1 MDIILSKSTWPI
13 IGWVCEILGW
23 LINGIYIVLE
33 AIGIPNIGVAII
45 LFTVIIYLLLTPIQ
59 IKQQKW
65 SKMMTVIQP
74 ELQQIQKK
82 YANKKDQASQMKMS
96 EETMALYQKY
106 GVSPTGSCLPLLL
119 QMPILMSLYQVIYH
133 IPGYVGSVRTI
144 FSSLTEQIMSVSGYS
159 ELMTEFVSENAVR
172 VYSASS
178 FGETL
183 TENNIYDIL
192 YVLKPSQ
199 WDKLADISQFSG
211 FADLISRTADDST
224 NVNMFLAY
232 NITESPMD
240 LLQRGI
246 QAGSVVLII
255 LAVLVPVLAWLTQWL
270 NYKLMPQAAMA
281 DESKNKKQSGS
292 MESSLRMMNTFMP
305 IFSAFMCLSFSIGIG
320 IYWVAGAVVRSIQ
333 QIVVNRHMKSLN
345 IDELIAKNQE
355 KANKKREKEGL
366 PPQRITQQA
375 RQNVRNIEFDETAG
389 KETQSKKTD
398 VHETTAYYKENT
410 EYAPGSLAAK
420 ANMVRQFDEKN
431 SKRKK

>member
-23 LINGIYIVLE
+23 LINGIYVLLE
-33 AIGIPNIGVAII
+33 AIGIPNIGIAII
-45 LFTVIIYLLLTPIQ
+45 LFTIVIYALLTPTQ

-82 YANKKDQASQMKMS
+82 YANKKDQASQMKMN

-119 QMPILMSLYQVIYH
+119 QMPILMSLYQVIYY
-133 IPGYVGSVRTI
+133 IPGYVGSVRNI
-144 FSSLTEQIMSVSGYS
+144 FSSLADQIMNVSNYSDILKTFVENNNIRVFASV
-159 ELMTEFVSENAVR
+159 
-172 VYSASS
+172 
-178 FGETL
+178 GETL

-211 FADLISRTADDST
+211 LSDLIARTAEDSAS
-224 NVNMFLAY
+224 VNMFLSY

-240 LLQRGI
+240 LLQRGL
-246 QAGSVVLII
+246 QAGSVVMII
-255 LAVLVPVLAWLTQWL
+255 LAVLVPVLAWFTQWL
-270 NYKLMPQAAMA
+270 NYKLMPQSAMA
-281 DESKNKKQSGS
+281 DDKKKKGG
-292 MESSLRMMNTFMP
+292 MEASLRMMNTYMP
-305 IFSAFMCLSFSIGIG
+305 IVSAFMCLSFSIGIG
-320 IYWVAGAVVRSIQ
+320 IYWITGALLRSIQ
-333 QIVVNRHMKSLN
+333 QIVINRHMKA
-345 IDELIAKNQE
+345 IDMDELIAKNQE
-355 KANKKREKEGL
+355 KANKKREKAGL
-366 PPQRITQQA
+366 PPQKITQQA
-375 RQNVRNIEFDETAG
+375 RQNVRNIEFEERAE
-389 KETQSKKTD
+389 KETQKNQPNVS
-398 VHETTAYYKENT
+398 ETTAYYKENT

-431 SKRKK
+431 KRKK

>member
-23 LINGIYIVLE
+23 LINGIYVLLE
-33 AIGIPNIGVAII
+33 AIGIPNIGIAII
-45 LFTVIIYLLLTPIQ
+45 LFTIVIYALLTPTQ

-82 YANKKDQASQMKMS
+82 YANKKDQASQMKMN

-119 QMPILMSLYQVIYH
+119 QMPILMSLYQVIYY
-133 IPGYVGSVRTI
+133 IPGYVGSVRNI
-144 FSSLTEQIMSVSGYS
+144 FSSLADQIMNVSNYSDILKTFVENNNIRVFASV
-159 ELMTEFVSENAVR
+159 
-172 VYSASS
+172 
-178 FGETL
+178 GETL

-211 FADLISRTADDST
+211 LSDLIARTAEDSAS
-224 NVNMFLAY
+224 VNMFLSY

-240 LLQRGI
+240 LLQRGL
-246 QAGSVVLII
+246 QAGSVVMII
-255 LAVLVPVLAWLTQWL
+255 LAVLVPVLAWFTQWL
-270 NYKLMPQAAMA
+270 NFKLMPQSAMA
-281 DESKNKKQSGS
+281 DDKKKKGG
-292 MESSLRMMNTFMP
+292 MEASLRMMNTYMP
-305 IFSAFMCLSFSIGIG
+305 IVSAFMCLSFSIGIG
-320 IYWVAGAVVRSIQ
+320 IYWITGALLRSIQ
-333 QIVVNRHMKSLN
+333 QIVINRHMKAID

-355 KANKKREKEGL
+355 KANKKREKAGL
-366 PPQRITQQA
+366 PPQKITQQA
-375 RQNVRNIEFDETAG
+375 RQNVRNIEFEERAE
-389 KETQSKKTD
+389 KETQKNQPNVS
-398 VHETTAYYKENT
+398 ETTAYYKENT

-431 SKRKK
+431 KRKK

>member
-23 LINGIYIVLE
+23 LINGIYVLLE
-33 AIGIPNIGVAII
+33 AIGIPNIGIAII
-45 LFTVIIYLLLTPIQ
+45 LFTIVIYALLTPTQ

-82 YANKKDQASQMKMS
+82 YANKKDQASQMKMN

-119 QMPILMSLYQVIYH
+119 QMPILMSLYQVIYY
-133 IPGYVGSVRTI
+133 IPGYVGSVRNI
-144 FSSLTEQIMSVSGYS
+144 FSSLADQIMNVSNYSDILKTFVENNNIRVFASV
-159 ELMTEFVSENAVR
+159 
-172 VYSASS
+172 
-178 FGETL
+178 GETL

-211 FADLISRTADDST
+211 LSDLIARTAEDSAS
-224 NVNMFLAY
+224 VNMFLSY

-240 LLQRGI
+240 LLQRGL
-246 QAGSVVLII
+246 QSGSVVMII
-255 LAVLVPVLAWLTQWL
+255 LAVLVPVLAWFTQWL
-270 NYKLMPQAAMA
+270 NYKLMPQSAMA
-281 DESKNKKQSGS
+281 DDKKKKGG
-292 MESSLRMMNTFMP
+292 MEASLRMMNTYMP
-305 IFSAFMCLSFSIGIG
+305 IVSAFMCLSFSIGIG
-320 IYWVAGAVVRSIQ
+320 IYWITGALLRSIQ
-333 QIVVNRHMKSLN
+333 QIVINRHMKAID

-355 KANKKREKEGL
+355 KANKKREKAGL
-366 PPQRITQQA
+366 PPQKITQQA
-375 RQNVRNIEFDETAG
+375 RQNVRNIEFEERAE
-389 KETQSKKTD
+389 KETQKNQPNVS
-398 VHETTAYYKENT
+398 ETTAYYKENT

-431 SKRKK
+431 KRKK

>member
-23 LINGIYIVLE
+23 LINGIYVLLE
-33 AIGIPNIGVAII
+33 AIGIPNIGIAII
-45 LFTVIIYLLLTPIQ
+45 LFTIVIYALLTPTQ

-133 IPGYVGSVRTI
+133 IPGYVGSVRNI
-144 FSSLTEQIMSVSGYS
+144 FSSLVDQIMNVSNYS
-159 ELMTEFVSENAVR
+159 DIMTTFVSENQIR
-172 VYSASS
+172 VYSALS
-178 FGETL
+178 ETL
-183 TENNIYDIL
+183 TENNLYDIL

-211 FADLISRTADDST
+211 FSDLISRTAGGST

-240 LLQRGI
+240 LLQRGM
-246 QAGSVVLII
+246 QAGSVVMII
-255 LAVLVPVLAWLTQWL
+255 LAVLVPVLAWFTQWL
-270 NYKLMPQAAMA
+270 NYKLMPQSAMA
-281 DESKNKKQSGS
+281 DDKKKKGS
-292 MESSLRMMNTFMP
+292 MESSMRMMNTMMP
-305 IFSAFMCLSFSIGIG
+305 IFSAVMCMTFSIGIG
-320 IYWVAGAVVRSIQ
+320 IYWIAGAMVRSIQ
-333 QIVVNRHMKSLN
+333 QIVINRHMKAIN

-355 KANKKREKEGL
+355 KANKKREKAGL
-366 PPQRITQQA
+366 PPQKITQQA
-375 RQNVRNIEFDETAG
+375 RQNVRNIDFEERAE
-389 KETQSKKTD
+389 KETQKNKPNVS
-398 VHETTAYYKENT
+398 ETTAYYKENT

-431 SKRKK
+431 KRKK

>member
-23 LINGIYIVLE
+23 LINGIYVLLE
-33 AIGIPNIGVAII
+33 AIGIPNIGIAII
-45 LFTVIIYLLLTPIQ
+45 LFTIVIYALLTPTQ

-82 YANKKDQASQMKMS
+82 YANKKDQASQMKMN

-119 QMPILMSLYQVIYH
+119 QMPILMSLYQVIYY
-133 IPGYVGSVRTI
+133 IPGYVGSVRNI
-144 FSSLTEQIMSVSGYS
+144 FSSLADQIMNVSNYSDILKTFVENNNIRVFASV
-159 ELMTEFVSENAVR
+159 
-172 VYSASS
+172 
-178 FGETL
+178 GETL

-211 FADLISRTADDST
+211 LSDLIASTAEDSAS
-224 NVNMFLAY
+224 VNMFLSY

-240 LLQRGI
+240 LLQRGL
-246 QAGSVVLII
+246 QAGSVVMII
-255 LAVLVPVLAWLTQWL
+255 LAVLVPVLAWFTQWL
-270 NYKLMPQAAMA
+270 NYKLMPQSAMA
-281 DESKNKKQSGS
+281 DDKKKKGG
-292 MESSLRMMNTFMP
+292 MEASLRMMNTYMP
-305 IFSAFMCLSFSIGIG
+305 IVSAFMCLSFSIGIG
-320 IYWVAGAVVRSIQ
+320 IYWITGALLRSIQ
-333 QIVVNRHMKSLN
+333 QIVINRHMKAID

-355 KANKKREKEGL
+355 KANKKREKAGL
-366 PPQRITQQA
+366 PPQKITQQA
-375 RQNVRNIEFDETAG
+375 RQNVRNIEFEERAE
-389 KETQSKKTD
+389 KETQKNQPNVS
-398 VHETTAYYKENT
+398 ETTAYYKENT

-431 SKRKK
+431 KRKK

>member
-23 LINGIYIVLE
+23 LINGIYVLLE
-33 AIGIPNIGVAII
+33 AIGIPNIGIAII
-45 LFTVIIYLLLTPIQ
+45 LFTIVIYALLTPTQ

-82 YANKKDQASQMKMS
+82 YANKKDQASQMKMN

-119 QMPILMSLYQVIYH
+119 QMPILMSLYQVIYY
-133 IPGYVGSVRTI
+133 IPGYVGSVRNI
-144 FSSLTEQIMSVSGYS
+144 FSSLADQIMNVSNYSDILKTFVENNNIRVFASV
-159 ELMTEFVSENAVR
+159 
-172 VYSASS
+172 
-178 FGETL
+178 GETL

-211 FADLISRTADDST
+211 LSDLIARTAEDSAS
-224 NVNMFLAY
+224 VNMFLSY

-240 LLQRGI
+240 LLQRGL
-246 QAGSVVLII
+246 QAGSVVMII
-255 LAVLVPVLAWLTQWL
+255 LAVLVPVLAWFTQWL
-270 NYKLMPQAAMA
+270 NYKLMPQSAMA
-281 DESKNKKQSGS
+281 DDKKKKGG
-292 MESSLRMMNTFMP
+292 MEASLRMMNTYMP
-305 IFSAFMCLSFSIGIG
+305 IVSAFMCLSFSIGIG
-320 IYWVAGAVVRSIQ
+320 IYWITGALLRSIQ
-333 QIVVNRHMKSLN
+333 QIVINRHMKAID

-355 KANKKREKEGL
+355 KANKKREKAGL
-366 PPQRITQQA
+366 PPQKITQQA
-375 RQNVRNIEFDETAG
+375 RQNVRNIEFEERAE
-389 KETQSKKTD
+389 KETQKNQPNVS
-398 VHETTAYYKENT
+398 ETTAYYRENT

-431 SKRKK
+431 KRKK

>member
-23 LINGIYIVLE
+23 LINGIYVLLE
-33 AIGIPNIGVAII
+33 AIGIPNIGIAII
-45 LFTVIIYLLLTPIQ
+45 LFTIVIYALLTPTQ

-82 YANKKDQASQMKMS
+82 YANKKDQASQMKMN

-119 QMPILMSLYQVIYH
+119 QMPILMSLYQVIYY
-133 IPGYVGSVRTI
+133 IPGYVGSVRNI
-144 FSSLTEQIMSVSGYS
+144 FSSLADQIMNVSNYSDILKTFVENNNIRVFASV
-159 ELMTEFVSENAVR
+159 
-172 VYSASS
+172 
-178 FGETL
+178 GETL

-211 FADLISRTADDST
+211 LSDLIARTAEDSAS
-224 NVNMFLAY
+224 VNMFLSY

-240 LLQRGI
+240 LLQRGM
-246 QAGSVVLII
+246 QAGSVVMII
-255 LAVLVPVLAWLTQWL
+255 LAVLVPVLAWFTQWL
-270 NYKLMPQAAMA
+270 NYKLMPQSAMA
-281 DESKNKKQSGS
+281 DDKKKKGG
-292 MESSLRMMNTFMP
+292 MEASLRMMNTYMP
-305 IFSAFMCLSFSIGIG
+305 IVSAFMCLSFSIGIG
-320 IYWVAGAVVRSIQ
+320 IYWITGALLRSIQ
-333 QIVVNRHMKSLN
+333 QIVINRHMKAID

-355 KANKKREKEGL
+355 KANKKREKAGL
-366 PPQRITQQA
+366 PPQKITQQA
-375 RQNVRNIEFDETAG
+375 RQNVRNIEFEERAE
-389 KETQSKKTD
+389 KETQKNQPNVS
-398 VHETTAYYKENT
+398 ETTAYYKENT

-431 SKRKK
+431 KRKK

>member
-23 LINGIYIVLE
+23 LINGIYVLLE
-33 AIGIPNIGVAII
+33 AIGIPNIGIAII
-45 LFTVIIYLLLTPIQ
+45 LFTIVIYALLTPTQ

-82 YANKKDQASQMKMS
+82 YANKKDQASQMKMN

-119 QMPILMSLYQVIYH
+119 QMPILMSLYQVIYY
-133 IPGYVGSVRTI
+133 IPGYVGSVRNI
-144 FSSLTEQIMSVSGYS
+144 FSSLADQIMNVSNYSDILKTFVENNNIRVFASV
-159 ELMTEFVSENAVR
+159 
-172 VYSASS
+172 
-178 FGETL
+178 GETL

-211 FADLISRTADDST
+211 LSDLIARTAEDSAS
-224 NVNMFLAY
+224 VNMFLSY

-240 LLQRGI
+240 LLQRGL
-246 QAGSVVLII
+246 QAGSVVMII
-255 LAVLVPVLAWLTQWL
+255 LAVLVPVLAWFTQWL
-270 NYKLMPQAAMA
+270 NYKLMPQSAMA
-281 DESKNKKQSGS
+281 EEKKKKGG
-292 MESSLRMMNTFMP
+292 MEASLRMMNTYMP
-305 IFSAFMCLSFSIGIG
+305 IVSAFMCLSFSIGIG
-320 IYWVAGAVVRSIQ
+320 IYWITGALLRSIQ
-333 QIVVNRHMKSLN
+333 QIVINRHMKA
-345 IDELIAKNQE
+345 IDMDELIAKNQE
-355 KANKKREKEGL
+355 KANKKREKAGL
-366 PPQRITQQA
+366 PPQKITQQA
-375 RQNVRNIEFDETAG
+375 RQNVRNIEFEERAE
-389 KETQSKKTD
+389 KETQKNQPNVS
-398 VHETTAYYKENT
+398 ETTAYYKENT

-431 SKRKK
+431 KRKK

>member
-23 LINGIYIVLE
+23 LINGIYVLLE
-33 AIGIPNIGVAII
+33 AIGIPNIGIAII
-45 LFTVIIYLLLTPIQ
+45 LFTIVIYALLTPTQ

-82 YANKKDQASQMKMS
+82 YANKKDQASQMKMN

-119 QMPILMSLYQVIYH
+119 QMPILMSLYQVIYY
-133 IPGYVGSVRTI
+133 IPGYVGSVRNI
-144 FSSLTEQIMSVSGYS
+144 FSSLADQIMNVSNYSDILKTFVENNNIRVFASV
-159 ELMTEFVSENAVR
+159 
-172 VYSASS
+172 
-178 FGETL
+178 GETL

-211 FADLISRTADDST
+211 LSDLIARTAEDSAS
-224 NVNMFLAY
+224 VNMFLSY

-240 LLQRGI
+240 LLQRGM
-246 QAGSVVLII
+246 QAGSVVMII
-255 LAVLVPVLAWLTQWL
+255 LAVLVPVLAWFTQWL
-270 NYKLMPQAAMA
+270 NYKLMPQSAMA
-281 DESKNKKQSGS
+281 DDKNKKGN
-292 MESSLRMMNTFMP
+292 MESSMRMMNTFMP
-305 IFSAFMCLSFSIGIG
+305 VVSAFMCLSFSIGIG
-320 IYWVAGAVVRSIQ
+320 IYWITGALLRSIQ
-333 QIVVNRHMKSLN
+333 QIVINRHMKAID

-355 KANKKREKEGL
+355 KANKKREKAGL
-366 PPQRITQQA
+366 PPQKITQQA
-375 RQNVRNIEFDETAG
+375 RQNVRNIEFEERAE
-389 KETQSKKTD
+389 KETQKNQPNVS
-398 VHETTAYYKENT
+398 ETTAYYRENT

-431 SKRKK
+431 KRKK

>member
-23 LINGIYIVLE
+23 LINGIYVLLE
-33 AIGIPNIGVAII
+33 AIGIPNIGIAII
-45 LFTVIIYLLLTPIQ
+45 LFTIVIYALLTPTQ

-82 YANKKDQASQMKMS
+82 YANKKDQASQMKMN

-119 QMPILMSLYQVIYH
+119 QMPILMSLYQVIYY
-133 IPGYVGSVRTI
+133 IPGYVGSVRNI
-144 FSSLTEQIMSVSGYS
+144 FSSLADQIMNVSNYSDILKTFVENNNIRVFASV
-159 ELMTEFVSENAVR
+159 
-172 VYSASS
+172 
-178 FGETL
+178 GETL

-211 FADLISRTADDST
+211 LSDLIARTAEDSAS
-224 NVNMFLAY
+224 VNMFLSY

-240 LLQRGI
+240 LLQRGL
-246 QAGSVVLII
+246 QAGSVVMII
-255 LAVLVPVLAWLTQWL
+255 LAVLVPVLAWFTQWL
-270 NYKLMPQAAMA
+270 NYKLMPQSAMA
-281 DESKNKKQSGS
+281 DDKKKKGG
-292 MESSLRMMNTFMP
+292 MEASLRMMNTYMP
-305 IFSAFMCLSFSIGIG
+305 IVSAFMCLSFSIGIG
-320 IYWVAGAVVRSIQ
+320 IYWLTGALLRSIQ
-333 QIVVNRHMKSLN
+333 QIVINRHMKAID

-355 KANKKREKEGL
+355 KANKKREKAGL
-366 PPQRITQQA
+366 PPQKITQQA
-375 RQNVRNIEFDETAG
+375 RQNVRNIEFEERAE
-389 KETQSKKTD
+389 KETQKNQPNVS
-398 VHETTAYYKENT
+398 ETTAYYKENT

-431 SKRKK
+431 KRKK

>member
-23 LINGIYIVLE
+23 LINGIYVLLE
-33 AIGIPNIGVAII
+33 AIGIPNIGIAII
-45 LFTVIIYLLLTPIQ
+45 LFTIVIYALLTPTQ

-82 YANKKDQASQMKMS
+82 YANKKDQASQMKMN

-119 QMPILMSLYQVIYH
+119 QMPILMSLYQVIYY
-133 IPGYVGSVRTI
+133 IPGYVGSVRNI
-144 FSSLTEQIMSVSGYS
+144 FSSLADQIMNVSNYS
-159 ELMTEFVSENAVR
+159 DILRTFVESNQIR
-172 VYSASS
+172 VYSSL
-178 FGETL
+178 GETI

-211 FADLISRTADDST
+211 LSDLIARTAEDSAS
-224 NVNMFLAY
+224 VNMFLSY

-240 LLQRGI
+240 LLQRGM
-246 QAGSVVLII
+246 QAGSVVMII
-255 LAVLVPVLAWLTQWL
+255 LAVLVPVLAWFTQWL
-270 NYKLMPQAAMA
+270 NYKLMPQSAMA
-281 DESKNKKQSGS
+281 DDKNKKGN
-292 MESSLRMMNTFMP
+292 MESSMRMMNTFMP
-305 IFSAFMCLSFSIGIG
+305 VVSAFMCLSFSIGIG
-320 IYWVAGAVVRSIQ
+320 IYWITGAVVRSIQ
-333 QIVVNRHMKSLN
+333 QIVINRHMKAID

-355 KANKKREKEGL
+355 KANKKREKAGL
-366 PPQRITQQA
+366 PPQKITQQA
-375 RQNVRNIEFDETAG
+375 RQNVRNIEFEERAE
-389 KETQSKKTD
+389 KETQKNQLNVS
-398 VHETTAYYKENT
+398 ETTAYYKENT

-431 SKRKK
+431 KRKK

>member
-23 LINGIYIVLE
+23 LINGIYVLLE
-33 AIGIPNIGVAII
+33 AIGIPNIGIAII
-45 LFTVIIYLLLTPIQ
+45 LFTIVIYALLTPTQ

-82 YANKKDQASQMKMS
+82 YANKKDQASQMKMN

-119 QMPILMSLYQVIYH
+119 QMPILMSLYQVIYY
-133 IPGYVGSVRTI
+133 IPGYVGSVRNI
-144 FSSLTEQIMSVSGYS
+144 FSSLADQIMNVSNYSDILKTFVENNNIRVFASV
-159 ELMTEFVSENAVR
+159 
-172 VYSASS
+172 
-178 FGETL
+178 GETL

-211 FADLISRTADDST
+211 LSDLIARTAEDSAS
-224 NVNMFLAY
+224 VNMFLSY

-240 LLQRGI
+240 LLQRGM
-246 QAGSVVLII
+246 QAGSVVMII
-255 LAVLVPVLAWLTQWL
+255 LAVLVPVLAWFTQWL
-270 NYKLMPQAAMA
+270 NYKLMPQSAMA
-281 DESKNKKQSGS
+281 DDKNKKGN
-292 MESSLRMMNTFMP
+292 MESSMRMMNTFMP
-305 IFSAFMCLSFSIGIG
+305 VVSAFMCLSFSIGIG
-320 IYWVAGAVVRSIQ
+320 IYWITGAVVRSIQ
-333 QIVVNRHMKSLN
+333 QIVINRHMKAID

-355 KANKKREKEGL
+355 KANKKREKAGL
-366 PPQRITQQA
+366 PPQKITQQA
-375 RQNVRNIEFDETAG
+375 RQNVRNIEFEERAE
-389 KETQSKKTD
+389 KETQKNQPNVS
-398 VHETTAYYKENT
+398 ETTAYYKENT

-431 SKRKK
+431 KRKK

>member
-23 LINGIYIVLE
+23 LINGIYVLLE
-33 AIGIPNIGVAII
+33 AIGIPNIGIAII
-45 LFTVIIYLLLTPIQ
+45 LFTIVIYALLTPTQ

-82 YANKKDQASQMKMS
+82 YANKKDQASQMKMN

-119 QMPILMSLYQVIYH
+119 QMPILMSLYQVIYY
-133 IPGYVGSVRTI
+133 IPGYVGSVRNI
-144 FSSLTEQIMSVSGYS
+144 FSSLADQIMNVSNYSDILKTFVENNNIRVFASV
-159 ELMTEFVSENAVR
+159 
-172 VYSASS
+172 
-178 FGETL
+178 GETL

-211 FADLISRTADDST
+211 LSDLIARTAEDSAS
-224 NVNMFLAY
+224 VNMFLSY

-240 LLQRGI
+240 LLQRGL
-246 QAGSVVLII
+246 QAGSVVMII
-255 LAVLVPVLAWLTQWL
+255 LAVLVPVLAWFTQWL
-270 NYKLMPQAAMA
+270 NYKLMPQSAMA
-281 DESKNKKQSGS
+281 DDKKKKGG
-292 MESSLRMMNTFMP
+292 MEASLRMMNKYMP
-305 IFSAFMCLSFSIGIG
+305 IVSAFMCLSFSIGIG
-320 IYWVAGAVVRSIQ
+320 IYWITGALLRSIQ
-333 QIVVNRHMKSLN
+333 QIVINRHMKAID

-355 KANKKREKEGL
+355 KANKKREKAGL
-366 PPQRITQQA
+366 PPQKITQQA
-375 RQNVRNIEFDETAG
+375 RQNVRNIEFEERAE
-389 KETQSKKTD
+389 KETQKNQPNVS
-398 VHETTAYYKENT
+398 ETTAYYKENT

-431 SKRKK
+431 KRKK

>member
-23 LINGIYIVLE
+23 LINGIYVLLE
-33 AIGIPNIGVAII
+33 AIGIPNIGIAII
-45 LFTVIIYLLLTPIQ
+45 LFTIVIYALLTPTQ

-82 YANKKDQASQMKMS
+82 YANKKDQSSQMKMN

-119 QMPILMSLYQVIYH
+119 QMPILMSLYQVIYY
-133 IPGYVGSVRTI
+133 IPGYVGSVRNI
-144 FSSLTEQIMSVSGYS
+144 FSSLADQIMNVSNYSDILKTFVENNNIRVFASV
-159 ELMTEFVSENAVR
+159 
-172 VYSASS
+172 
-178 FGETL
+178 GETL

-211 FADLISRTADDST
+211 LSDLIARTAEDSAS
-224 NVNMFLAY
+224 VNMFLSY

-240 LLQRGI
+240 LLQRGL
-246 QAGSVVLII
+246 QAGSVVMII
-255 LAVLVPVLAWLTQWL
+255 LAVLVPVLAWFTQWL
-270 NYKLMPQAAMA
+270 NYKLMPQSAMA
-281 DESKNKKQSGS
+281 DDKKKKGG
-292 MESSLRMMNTFMP
+292 MEASLRMMNTYMP
-305 IFSAFMCLSFSIGIG
+305 IVSAFMCLSFSIGIG
-320 IYWVAGAVVRSIQ
+320 IYWITGALLRSIQ
-333 QIVVNRHMKSLN
+333 QIVINRHMKAID

-355 KANKKREKEGL
+355 KANKKREKAGL
-366 PPQRITQQA
+366 PPQKITQQA
-375 RQNVRNIEFDETAG
+375 RQNVRNIEFEERAE
-389 KETQSKKTD
+389 KETQKNQPNVS
-398 VHETTAYYKENT
+398 ETTAYYKENT

-431 SKRKK
+431 KRKK

>member
-23 LINGIYIVLE
+23 LINGIYVLLE
-33 AIGIPNIGVAII
+33 AIGIPNIGIAII
-45 LFTVIIYLLLTPIQ
+45 LFTIVIYALLTPTQ

-82 YANKKDQASQMKMS
+82 YANKKDQASQMKMN

-119 QMPILMSLYQVIYH
+119 QMPILMSLDQVIYY
-133 IPGYVGSVRTI
+133 IPGYVGSVRNI
-144 FSSLTEQIMSVSGYS
+144 FSSLADQIMNVSNYS
-159 ELMTEFVSENAVR
+159 DILRTFVESNQIR
-172 VYSASS
+172 VYSSL
-178 FGETL
+178 GETI

-211 FADLISRTADDST
+211 LSDLIARTAEDSAS
-224 NVNMFLAY
+224 VNMFLSY

-240 LLQRGI
+240 LLQRGL
-246 QAGSVVLII
+246 QAGSVVMII
-255 LAVLVPVLAWLTQWL
+255 LAVLVPVLAWFTQWL
-270 NYKLMPQAAMA
+270 NYKLMPQSAMA
-281 DESKNKKQSGS
+281 DDKKKKGG
-292 MESSLRMMNTFMP
+292 MEASLRMMNTYMP
-305 IFSAFMCLSFSIGIG
+305 IVSAFMCLSFSIGIG
-320 IYWVAGAVVRSIQ
+320 IYWITGALLRSIQ
-333 QIVVNRHMKSLN
+333 QIVINRHMKAID

-355 KANKKREKEGL
+355 KANKKREKAGL
-366 PPQRITQQA
+366 PPQKITQQA
-375 RQNVRNIEFDETAG
+375 RQNVRNIEFEERAE
-389 KETQSKKTD
+389 KETQKNQPNVS
-398 VHETTAYYKENT
+398 ETTAYYKENT

-431 SKRKK
+431 KRKK

>member
-13 IGWVCEILGW
+13 IGWVCEIIGW
-23 LINGIYIVLE
+23 LINGIYVLLE
-33 AIGIPNIGVAII
+33 AIGIPNIGIAII
-45 LFTVIIYLLLTPIQ
+45 LFTIVIYALLTPTQ

-82 YANKKDQASQMKMS
+82 YANKKDQASQMKMN

-119 QMPILMSLYQVIYH
+119 QMPILMSLYQVIYY
-133 IPGYVGSVRTI
+133 IPGYVGSVRNI
-144 FSSLTEQIMSVSGYS
+144 FSSLADQIMNVSNYSDILKTFVENNNIRVFASV
-159 ELMTEFVSENAVR
+159 
-172 VYSASS
+172 
-178 FGETL
+178 GETL

-211 FADLISRTADDST
+211 LSDLIARTAEDSAS
-224 NVNMFLAY
+224 VNMFLSY

-240 LLQRGI
+240 LLQRGL
-246 QAGSVVLII
+246 QAGSVVMII
-255 LAVLVPVLAWLTQWL
+255 LAVLVPVLAWFTQWL
-270 NYKLMPQAAMA
+270 NYKLMPQSAMA
-281 DESKNKKQSGS
+281 DDKKKKGG
-292 MESSLRMMNTFMP
+292 MEASLRMMNTYMP
-305 IFSAFMCLSFSIGIG
+305 IVSAFMCLSFSIGIG
-320 IYWVAGAVVRSIQ
+320 IYWITGALLRSIQ
-333 QIVVNRHMKSLN
+333 QIVINRHMKAID

-355 KANKKREKEGL
+355 KANKKREKAGL
-366 PPQRITQQA
+366 PPQKITQQA
-375 RQNVRNIEFDETAG
+375 RQNVRNIEFEERAE
-389 KETQSKKTD
+389 KETQKNQPNVS
-398 VHETTAYYKENT
+398 ETTAYYKENT

-431 SKRKK
+431 KRKK

>member
-23 LINGIYIVLE
+23 LINGIYVLLE
-33 AIGIPNIGVAII
+33 AIGIPNIGIAII
-45 LFTVIIYLLLTPIQ
+45 LFTIVIYALLTPTQ

-82 YANKKDQASQMKMS
+82 YANKKDQASQMKMN

-119 QMPILMSLYQVIYH
+119 QMPILMSLYQVIYY
-133 IPGYVGSVRTI
+133 IPGYVGSVRNI
-144 FSSLTEQIMSVSGYS
+144 FSSLADQIMNVSNYS
-159 ELMTEFVSENAVR
+159 DILRTFVESNQIR
-172 VYSASS
+172 VYSSL
-178 FGETL
+178 GETI

-211 FADLISRTADDST
+211 LSDLIARTAEDSAS
-224 NVNMFLAY
+224 VNMFLSY

-240 LLQRGI
+240 LLQRGM
-246 QAGSVVLII
+246 QAGSVVMII
-255 LAVLVPVLAWLTQWL
+255 LAVLVPVLAWFTQWL
-270 NYKLMPQAAMA
+270 NYKLMPQSAMA
-281 DESKNKKQSGS
+281 DDKNKKGN
-292 MESSLRMMNTFMP
+292 MESSMRMMNTFMP
-305 IFSAFMCLSFSIGIG
+305 VVSAFMCLSFSIGIG
-320 IYWVAGAVVRSIQ
+320 IYWITGAVVRSIQ
-333 QIVVNRHMKSLN
+333 QIVINRHMKAID

-355 KANKKREKEGL
+355 KANKKREKAGL
-366 PPQRITQQA
+366 PPQKITQQA
-375 RQNVRNIEFDETAG
+375 RQNVRNIEFEERAE
-389 KETQSKKTD
+389 KETQKNQPNVS
-398 VHETTAYYKENT
+398 ETTAYYKENT

-431 SKRKK
+431 KRKK

>member
-1 MDIILSKSTWPI
+1 LDIILSKSTWPI

-23 LINGIYIVLE
+23 LINGIYVLLE
-33 AIGIPNIGVAII
+33 AIGIPNIGIAII
-45 LFTVIIYLLLTPIQ
+45 LFTIVIYALLTPTQ

-82 YANKKDQASQMKMS
+82 YANKKDQASQMKMN

-119 QMPILMSLYQVIYH
+119 QMPILMSLYQVIYY
-133 IPGYVGSVRTI
+133 IPGYVGSVRNI
-144 FSSLTEQIMSVSGYS
+144 FSSLADQIMNVSNYSDILKTFVENNNIRVFASV
-159 ELMTEFVSENAVR
+159 
-172 VYSASS
+172 
-178 FGETL
+178 GETL

-211 FADLISRTADDST
+211 LSDLIARTAEDSAS
-224 NVNMFLAY
+224 VNMFLSY

-240 LLQRGI
+240 LLQRGL
-246 QAGSVVLII
+246 QAGSVVMII
-255 LAVLVPVLAWLTQWL
+255 LAVLVPVLAWFTQWL
-270 NYKLMPQAAMA
+270 NYKLMPQSAMA
-281 DESKNKKQSGS
+281 DDKKKKGG
-292 MESSLRMMNTFMP
+292 MEASLRMMNTYMP
-305 IFSAFMCLSFSIGIG
+305 IVSAFMCLSFSIGIG
-320 IYWVAGAVVRSIQ
+320 IYWITGALLRSIQ
-333 QIVVNRHMKSLN
+333 QIVINRHMKAID

-355 KANKKREKEGL
+355 KANKKREKAGL
-366 PPQRITQQA
+366 PPQKITQQA
-375 RQNVRNIEFDETAG
+375 RQNVRNIEFEERAE
-389 KETQSKKTD
+389 KETQKNQPNVS
-398 VHETTAYYKENT
+398 ETTAYYRENT

-431 SKRKK
+431 KRKK

>member
-13 IGWVCEILGW
+13 IGWVCEVLGW
-23 LINGIYIVLE
+23 LINGIYILLK
-33 AIGIPNIGVAII
+33 AIGIENIGIAII
-45 LFTVIIYLLLTPIQ
+45 LFTVVIYLLLTPIQ

-133 IPGYVGSVRTI
+133 IPGYIGSVRTI
-144 FSSLTEQIMSVSGYS
+144 FSSLTEQIMAVGGYS
-159 ELMTEFVSENAVR
+159 DIMTTFVQENSVR
-172 VYSASS
+172 LYTSLS
-178 FGETL
+178 ETL

-199 WDKLADISQFSG
+199 WEKLGDISQFSG
-211 FADLISRTADDST
+211 FADLIAHTADDST
-224 NVNMFLAY
+224 KVNMFLSY

-240 LLQRGI
+240 LLQRGME
-246 QAGSVVLII
+246 AGSVVMII

-270 NYKLMPQAAMA
+270 NYKLMPQAAT
-281 DESKNKKQSGS
+281 DDKKNQKGS
-292 MESSLRMMNTFMP
+292 MEASMRMMNTFMP

-345 IDELIAKNQE
+345 LDELIAKNQE
-355 KANKKREKEGL
+355 KVNKKREKEGL
-366 PPQRITQQA
+366 PPQKITQQA
-375 RQNVRNIEFDETAG
+375 RQSVRNIDFEEPAE
-389 KETQSKKTD
+389 KSTQSQKAD
-398 VHETTAYYKENT
+398 VGETTAYYREHT

-431 SKRKK
+431 NKRKK

>member
-23 LINGIYIVLE
+23 LINGIYVLLE
-33 AIGIPNIGVAII
+33 AIGIPNIGIAII
-45 LFTVIIYLLLTPIQ
+45 LFTIVIYALLTPTQ

-82 YANKKDQASQMKMS
+82 YANKKDQASQMKMN

-119 QMPILMSLYQVIYH
+119 QMPILMSLYQVIYY
-133 IPGYVGSVRTI
+133 IPGYVGSVRNI
-144 FSSLTEQIMSVSGYS
+144 FSSLADQIMNVSNYSDILKTFVENNNIRVFASV
-159 ELMTEFVSENAVR
+159 
-172 VYSASS
+172 
-178 FGETL
+178 GETL

-211 FADLISRTADDST
+211 LSDLIARTAEDSAS
-224 NVNMFLAY
+224 VNMFLSY

-240 LLQRGI
+240 LLQRGL
-246 QAGSVVLII
+246 QAGSVVMII
-255 LAVLVPVLAWLTQWL
+255 LAVLVPVLAWFTQWL
-270 NYKLMPQAAMA
+270 NYKLMPQSAMA
-281 DESKNKKQSGS
+281 DDKKKKGG
-292 MESSLRMMNTFMP
+292 MEASLRMMNTYMP
-305 IFSAFMCLSFSIGIG
+305 IVSAFMCLSFSIGIG
-320 IYWVAGAVVRSIQ
+320 IYWITGALLRSIQ
-333 QIVVNRHMKSLN
+333 QIVINRHMKAID

-355 KANKKREKEGL
+355 KANKKREKAGL
-366 PPQRITQQA
+366 PPQKITQQA
-375 RQNVRNIEFDETAG
+375 RQNVRNIEFEERAE
-389 KETQSKKTD
+389 KETQKNQPNVS
-398 VHETTAYYKENT
+398 ETTAYYRENT

-420 ANMVRQFDEKN
+420 ANMVRQFYEKN
-431 SKRKK
+431 KRKK

>member
-23 LINGIYIVLE
+23 LINGIYVLLE
-33 AIGIPNIGVAII
+33 AIGIPNIGIAII
-45 LFTVIIYLLLTPIQ
+45 LFTIVIYALLTPTQ

-82 YANKKDQASQMKMS
+82 YANKKDQASQMKMN

-119 QMPILMSLYQVIYH
+119 QMPILMSLYQVIYY
-133 IPGYVGSVRTI
+133 IPGYVGSVRNI
-144 FSSLTEQIMSVSGYS
+144 FSSLADQIMNVSNYSDILKTFVENNNIRVFASV
-159 ELMTEFVSENAVR
+159 
-172 VYSASS
+172 
-178 FGETL
+178 GETL

-211 FADLISRTADDST
+211 LSDLIARTAEDSAS
-224 NVNMFLAY
+224 VNMFLSY

-240 LLQRGI
+240 LLQRGL
-246 QAGSVVLII
+246 QAGSVVMII
-255 LAVLVPVLAWLTQWL
+255 LAVLVPVLAWFTQWL
-270 NYKLMPQAAMA
+270 NYKLMPQSAMA
-281 DESKNKKQSGS
+281 DDKKKKGG
-292 MESSLRMMNTFMP
+292 MEASLRMMNTYMP
-305 IFSAFMCLSFSIGIG
+305 IVSAFMCLSFSIGIG
-320 IYWVAGAVVRSIQ
+320 IYWITGALLRSIQ
-333 QIVVNRHMKSLN
+333 QIVINRHMKAID
-345 IDELIAKNQE
+345 IDELIAMNQD
-355 KANKKREKEGL
+355 KANKKRVKAGL
-366 PPQRITQQA
+366 PPQKITQQA
-375 RQNVRNIEFDETAG
+375 RQNVRNIEFEERAE
-389 KETQSKKTD
+389 KETQKNQPNVS
-398 VHETTAYYKENT
+398 ETTAYYRENT

-431 SKRKK
+431 KRKK

>member
-1 MDIILSKSTWPI
+1 MDIILCKSTWPI

-23 LINGIYIVLE
+23 LINGIYVLLE
-33 AIGIPNIGVAII
+33 AIGIPNIGIAII
-45 LFTVIIYLLLTPIQ
+45 LFTIAISALLTPTQ

-82 YANKKDQASQMKMS
+82 YANKKDQASQMKMN

-119 QMPILMSLYQVIYH
+119 QMPILMSLYQVIYY
-133 IPGYVGSVRTI
+133 IPGYVGSVRNI
-144 FSSLTEQIMSVSGYS
+144 FSSLADQIMNVSNYSDILKTFVENNNIRVFASV
-159 ELMTEFVSENAVR
+159 
-172 VYSASS
+172 
-178 FGETL
+178 GETL

-211 FADLISRTADDST
+211 LSDLIARTAEDSAS
-224 NVNMFLAY
+224 VNMFLSY

-240 LLQRGI
+240 LLQRGL
-246 QAGSVVLII
+246 QAGSVVMII
-255 LAVLVPVLAWLTQWL
+255 LAVLVPVLAWFTQWL
-270 NYKLMPQAAMA
+270 NYKLMPQSAMA
-281 DESKNKKQSGS
+281 DDKKKKGG
-292 MESSLRMMNTFMP
+292 MEASLRMMNTYMP
-305 IFSAFMCLSFSIGIG
+305 IVSAFMCLSFSIGIG
-320 IYWVAGAVVRSIQ
+320 IYWITGALLRSIQ
-333 QIVVNRHMKSLN
+333 QIVINRHMKAID

-355 KANKKREKEGL
+355 KANKKREKAGL
-366 PPQRITQQA
+366 PPQKITQQA
-375 RQNVRNIEFDETAG
+375 RQNVRNIEFEERAE
-389 KETQSKKTD
+389 KETQKNQPNVS
-398 VHETTAYYKENT
+398 ETTAYYKENT

-431 SKRKK
+431 KRKK

>member
-23 LINGIYIVLE
+23 LINGIYVLLE
-33 AIGIPNIGVAII
+33 AIGIPNIGIAII
-45 LFTVIIYLLLTPIQ
+45 LFTIVIYALLTPTQ

-82 YANKKDQASQMKMS
+82 YANKKDQASQMKMN

-119 QMPILMSLYQVIYH
+119 QMPILMSLYQVIYY
-133 IPGYVGSVRTI
+133 IPGYVGSVRNI
-144 FSSLTEQIMSVSGYS
+144 FSSLADQIMNVSNYSDILKTFVENNKIHVFASV
-159 ELMTEFVSENAVR
+159 
-172 VYSASS
+172 
-178 FGETL
+178 GETL

-211 FADLISRTADDST
+211 LSDLIARTAEDSAS
-224 NVNMFLAY
+224 VNMFLSY

-240 LLQRGI
+240 LLQRGL
-246 QAGSVVLII
+246 QAGSVVMII
-255 LAVLVPVLAWLTQWL
+255 LAVLVPVLAWFTQWL
-270 NYKLMPQAAMA
+270 NYKLMPQSAMA
-281 DESKNKKQSGS
+281 DDKKKKGG
-292 MESSLRMMNTFMP
+292 MEASLRMMNKYMP
-305 IFSAFMCLSFSIGIG
+305 IVSAFMCLSFSIGIG
-320 IYWVAGAVVRSIQ
+320 IYWITGALLRSIQ
-333 QIVVNRHMKSLN
+333 QIVINRHMKAID

-355 KANKKREKEGL
+355 KANKKREKAGL
-366 PPQRITQQA
+366 PPQKITQQA
-375 RQNVRNIEFDETAG
+375 RQNVRNIEFEERAE
-389 KETQSKKTD
+389 KETQKNQPNVS
-398 VHETTAYYKENT
+398 ETTAYYKENT

-431 SKRKK
+431 KRKK

>member
-23 LINGIYIVLE
+23 LINGIYVLLE
-33 AIGIPNIGVAII
+33 AIGIPNIGIAII
-45 LFTVIIYLLLTPIQ
+45 LFTIVIYALLTPTQ

-82 YANKKDQASQMKMS
+82 YANKKDQASQMKMN

-119 QMPILMSLYQVIYH
+119 QMPILMSLYQVIYY
-133 IPGYVGSVRTI
+133 IPGYVGSVRNI
-144 FSSLTEQIMSVSGYS
+144 FSSLADQIMNVSNYSDILKTFVENNNIRVFASV
-159 ELMTEFVSENAVR
+159 
-172 VYSASS
+172 
-178 FGETL
+178 GETL

-211 FADLISRTADDST
+211 LSDLIARTAEDSAS
-224 NVNMFLAY
+224 VNMFLSY

-240 LLQRGI
+240 LLQRGL
-246 QAGSVVLII
+246 QAGSVVMII
-255 LAVLVPVLAWLTQWL
+255 LAVLVPVLAWFTQWL
-270 NYKLMPQAAMA
+270 NYKLMPQSAMA
-281 DESKNKKQSGS
+281 DDKKKKGG
-292 MESSLRMMNTFMP
+292 MEASLRMMNTYMP
-305 IFSAFMCLSFSIGIG
+305 IVSAFMCLSFSIGIG
-320 IYWVAGAVVRSIQ
+320 IYWITGALLRSIQ
-333 QIVVNRHMKSLN
+333 QIVINRHMKAID

-355 KANKKREKEGL
+355 KANKKREKAGL
-366 PPQRITQQA
+366 PPQKITQKA
-375 RQNVRNIEFDETAG
+375 RQNVRNIEFEERAE
-389 KETQSKKTD
+389 KETQKNQPNVS
-398 VHETTAYYKENT
+398 ETTAYYRENT

-431 SKRKK
+431 KRKK

>member
-23 LINGIYIVLE
+23 LINGIYVLLE
-33 AIGIPNIGVAII
+33 AIGIPNIGIAII
-45 LFTVIIYLLLTPIQ
+45 LFTIVIYALLTPTQ

-82 YANKKDQASQMKMS
+82 YANKKDQASQMKMN

-119 QMPILMSLYQVIYH
+119 QMPILMSLYQVIYY
-133 IPGYVGSVRTI
+133 IPGYVGSVRNI
-144 FSSLTEQIMSVSGYS
+144 FSSLADQIMNVSNYSDILKTFVENNNIRVFASV
-159 ELMTEFVSENAVR
+159 
-172 VYSASS
+172 
-178 FGETL
+178 GETL

-211 FADLISRTADDST
+211 LSDLIARTAEDSAS
-224 NVNMFLAY
+224 VNMFLSY

-240 LLQRGI
+240 LLQRGM
-246 QAGSVVLII
+246 QAGSVVMII
-255 LAVLVPVLAWLTQWL
+255 LAVLVPVLAWFTQWL
-270 NYKLMPQAAMA
+270 NYKLMPQSAMA
-281 DESKNKKQSGS
+281 DDKNKKGN
-292 MESSLRMMNTFMP
+292 MESSMRMMNTFMP
-305 IFSAFMCLSFSIGIG
+305 VVSAFMCLSFSIGIG
-320 IYWVAGAVVRSIQ
+320 IYWITGAVVRSIQ
-333 QIVVNRHMKSLN
+333 QIVINRHMKAID

-355 KANKKREKEGL
+355 KANKKREKAGL
-366 PPQRITQQA
+366 PPQKITQQA
-375 RQNVRNIEFDETAG
+375 RQNVRNIEFEERAE
-389 KETQSKKTD
+389 KETQKNQPNVS
-398 VHETTAYYKENT
+398 ETTAYYRENT

-431 SKRKK
+431 KRKK

>member
-23 LINGIYIVLE
+23 LINGIYVLLE
-33 AIGIPNIGVAII
+33 AIGIPNIGIAII
-45 LFTVIIYLLLTPIQ
+45 LFTIVIYALLTPTQ

-82 YANKKDQASQMKMS
+82 YANKKDQASQMKMN

-119 QMPILMSLYQVIYH
+119 QMPILMSLYQVIYY
-133 IPGYVGSVRTI
+133 IPGYVGSVRNI
-144 FSSLTEQIMSVSGYS
+144 FSSLADQIMNVSNYSDILKTFVENNNIRVFASV
-159 ELMTEFVSENAVR
+159 
-172 VYSASS
+172 
-178 FGETL
+178 GETL

-211 FADLISRTADDST
+211 LSDLIARTAEDSAS
-224 NVNMFLAY
+224 VNMFLSY

-240 LLQRGI
+240 LLQRGL
-246 QAGSVVLII
+246 QAGSVVMII
-255 LAVLVPVLAWLTQWL
+255 LAVLVPVLAWFTQWL
-270 NYKLMPQAAMA
+270 NYKLMPQSAMA
-281 DESKNKKQSGS
+281 DDKKKKGG
-292 MESSLRMMNTFMP
+292 MEASLRMMNTYMP
-305 IFSAFMCLSFSIGIG
+305 IVSAFMCLSFSIGIG
-320 IYWVAGAVVRSIQ
+320 IYWITGALLRSIQ
-333 QIVVNRHMKSLN
+333 QIVINRHMKAID

-355 KANKKREKEGL
+355 KANKKREKAGL
-366 PPQRITQQA
+366 PPQKITQQA
-375 RQNVRNIEFDETAG
+375 RQNVRNIEFEERTE
-389 KETQSKKTD
+389 KETQKNQPNVS
-398 VHETTAYYKENT
+398 ETTAYYKENT

-431 SKRKK
+431 KRKK

>member
-23 LINGIYIVLE
+23 LINGIYVLLE
-33 AIGIPNIGVAII
+33 AIGIPNIGIAII
-45 LFTVIIYLLLTPIQ
+45 LFTIVIYALLTPTQ

-82 YANKKDQASQMKMS
+82 YANKKDQASQMKMN
-96 EETMALYQKY
+96 EEIMALYQKY

-119 QMPILMSLYQVIYH
+119 QMPILMSLYQVIYY
-133 IPGYVGSVRTI
+133 IPGYVGSVRNI
-144 FSSLTEQIMSVSGYS
+144 FSSLADQIMNVSNYSDILKTFVENNNIRVFASV
-159 ELMTEFVSENAVR
+159 
-172 VYSASS
+172 
-178 FGETL
+178 GETL

-211 FADLISRTADDST
+211 LSDLIARTAEDSAS
-224 NVNMFLAY
+224 VNMFLSY

-240 LLQRGI
+240 LLQRGL
-246 QAGSVVLII
+246 QAGSVVMII
-255 LAVLVPVLAWLTQWL
+255 LAVLVPVLAWFTQWL
-270 NYKLMPQAAMA
+270 NYKLMPQSAMA
-281 DESKNKKQSGS
+281 DDKKKKGG
-292 MESSLRMMNTFMP
+292 MEASLRMMNTYMP
-305 IFSAFMCLSFSIGIG
+305 IVSAFMCLSFSIGIG
-320 IYWVAGAVVRSIQ
+320 IYWITGALLRSIQ
-333 QIVVNRHMKSLN
+333 QIVINRHMKAID

-355 KANKKREKEGL
+355 KANKKREKAGL
-366 PPQRITQQA
+366 PPQKITQQA
-375 RQNVRNIEFDETAG
+375 RQNVRNIEFEERAE
-389 KETQSKKTD
+389 KETQKNQPNVS
-398 VHETTAYYKENT
+398 ETTAYYKENT

-431 SKRKK
+431 KRKK

>member
-23 LINGIYIVLE
+23 LINGIYVLLE
-33 AIGIPNIGVAII
+33 AIGIPNIGIAII
-45 LFTVIIYLLLTPIQ
+45 LFTIVIYALLTPTQ

-82 YANKKDQASQMKMS
+82 YANKKDQSSQMKMN

-119 QMPILMSLYQVIYH
+119 QMPILMSLYQVIYY
-133 IPGYVGSVRTI
+133 IPGYVGSVRNI
-144 FSSLTEQIMSVSGYS
+144 FSSLADQIMNVSNYSDILKTFVENNNIRVFASV
-159 ELMTEFVSENAVR
+159 
-172 VYSASS
+172 
-178 FGETL
+178 GETL

-211 FADLISRTADDST
+211 LSDLIARTAEDSAS
-224 NVNMFLAY
+224 VNMFLSY

-240 LLQRGI
+240 LLQRGL
-246 QAGSVVLII
+246 QAGSVVMII
-255 LAVLVPVLAWLTQWL
+255 LAVLVPVLAWFTQWL
-270 NYKLMPQAAMA
+270 NYKLMPQSAMA
-281 DESKNKKQSGS
+281 DDKKKKGG
-292 MESSLRMMNTFMP
+292 MEASLRMMNTYMP
-305 IFSAFMCLSFSIGIG
+305 IVSAFMCLSFSIGIG
-320 IYWVAGAVVRSIQ
+320 IYWITGALLRSIQ
-333 QIVVNRHMKSLN
+333 QIVINRHMKAID

-355 KANKKREKEGL
+355 KANKKREKAGL
-366 PPQRITQQA
+366 PPQKITQQA
-375 RQNVRNIEFDETAG
+375 RQNVRNIEFEERAE
-389 KETQSKKTD
+389 KETQKNQPNVS
-398 VHETTAYYKENT
+398 ETTAYYKENT
-410 EYAPGSLAAK
+410 EYAPGSLASK

-431 SKRKK
+431 KRKK

>member
-23 LINGIYIVLE
+23 LINGIYVLLE
-33 AIGIPNIGVAII
+33 AIGIPNIGIAII
-45 LFTVIIYLLLTPIQ
+45 LFTIVIYALLTPTQ

-82 YANKKDQASQMKMS
+82 YANKKDQASQMKMN

-119 QMPILMSLYQVIYH
+119 QMPILMSLYQVIYY
-133 IPGYVGSVRTI
+133 IPGYVGSVRNI
-144 FSSLTEQIMSVSGYS
+144 FSSLADQIMNVSNYSDILKTFVENNNIRVFASV
-159 ELMTEFVSENAVR
+159 
-172 VYSASS
+172 
-178 FGETL
+178 GETL

-211 FADLISRTADDST
+211 LSDLIARTAEDSAS
-224 NVNMFLAY
+224 VNMFLSY

-240 LLQRGI
+240 LLQRGL
-246 QAGSVVLII
+246 QAGSVVMII
-255 LAVLVPVLAWLTQWL
+255 LAVLVPVLAWFTQWL
-270 NYKLMPQAAMA
+270 NYKLMPQSAMA
-281 DESKNKKQSGS
+281 DDKNKKGN
-292 MESSLRMMNTFMP
+292 MESSMRMMNTFMP
-305 IFSAFMCLSFSIGIG
+305 VVSAFMCLSFSIGIG
-320 IYWVAGAVVRSIQ
+320 IYWITGAVVRSIQ
-333 QIVVNRHMKSLN
+333 QIVINRHMKAID

-355 KANKKREKEGL
+355 KANKKREKAGL
-366 PPQRITQQA
+366 PPQKITQQA
-375 RQNVRNIEFDETAG
+375 RQNVRNIEFEERAE
-389 KETQSKKTD
+389 KETQKNQPNVS
-398 VHETTAYYKENT
+398 ETTAYYRENT

-431 SKRKK
+431 KRKK

>member
-23 LINGIYIVLE
+23 LINGIYVLLE
-33 AIGIPNIGVAII
+33 AIGIPNIGIAII
-45 LFTVIIYLLLTPIQ
+45 LFTIVIYALLTPTQ

-82 YANKKDQASQMKMS
+82 YANKKDQASQMKMN

-119 QMPILMSLYQVIYH
+119 QMPILMSLYQVIYY
-133 IPGYVGSVRTI
+133 IPGYVGSVRNI
-144 FSSLTEQIMSVSGYS
+144 FSSLADQIMNVSNYSDILKTFVENNNIRVFASV
-159 ELMTEFVSENAVR
+159 
-172 VYSASS
+172 
-178 FGETL
+178 GETL

-211 FADLISRTADDST
+211 LSDLIARTAEDSAS
-224 NVNMFLAY
+224 VNMFLSY

-240 LLQRGI
+240 LLQRGL
-246 QAGSVVLII
+246 QAGSVVMII
-255 LAVLVPVLAWLTQWL
+255 LAVLVPVLAWFTQWL
-270 NYKLMPQAAMA
+270 NYKLMPQSAMA
-281 DESKNKKQSGS
+281 DDKKKKGG
-292 MESSLRMMNTFMP
+292 MEASLRMMNTYMP
-305 IFSAFMCLSFSIGIG
+305 IVSAFMCLSFSIGIG
-320 IYWVAGAVVRSIQ
+320 IYWITGALLRSIQ
-333 QIVVNRHMKSLN
+333 QIVINRHMKA
-345 IDELIAKNQE
+345 IDMDELIAKNQE
-355 KANKKREKEGL
+355 KANKKREKAGL
-366 PPQRITQQA
+366 PPQKITQQA
-375 RQNVRNIEFDETAG
+375 RQNVRNIEFEERAE
-389 KETQSKKTD
+389 KETQKNQPNVS
-398 VHETTAYYKENT
+398 ETTAYYKENT

-431 SKRKK
+431 QRKK

>member
-45 LFTVIIYLLLTPIQ
+45 LFTIIIYLLLTPIQ

-133 IPGYVGSVRTI
+133 IPGYIGSVRTI

-159 ELMTEFVSENAVR
+159 ELMKEFVTENSVR
-172 VYSASS
+172 VYSSLS
-178 FGETL
+178 ETL

-199 WDKLADISQFSG
+199 WDKLQ
-211 FADLISRTADDST
+211 
-224 NVNMFLAY
+224 
-232 NITESPMD
+232 
-240 LLQRGI
+240 
-246 QAGSVVLII
+246 
-255 LAVLVPVLAWLTQWL
+255 
-270 NYKLMPQAAMA
+270 
-281 DESKNKKQSGS
+281 
-292 MESSLRMMNTFMP
+292 
-305 IFSAFMCLSFSIGIG
+305 IFHSFPAF
-320 IYWVAGAVVRSIQ
+320 
-333 QIVVNRHMKSLN
+333 
-345 IDELIAKNQE
+345 
-355 KANKKREKEGL
+355 
-366 PPQRITQQA
+366 RI
-375 RQNVRNIEFDETAG
+375 
-389 KETQSKKTD
+389 
-398 VHETTAYYKENT
+398 
-410 EYAPGSLAAK
+410 
-420 ANMVRQFDEKN
+420 
-431 SKRKK
+431 

>member
-13 IGWVCEILGW
+13 IGWVCDILGW
-23 LINGIYIVLE
+23 LINGIYVLLE
-33 AIGIPNIGVAII
+33 AIGIPNIGIAII
-45 LFTVIIYLLLTPIQ
+45 LFTIVIYALLTPTQ

-82 YANKKDQASQMKMS
+82 YANKKDQASQMKMN

-119 QMPILMSLYQVIYH
+119 QMPILMSLYQVIYY
-133 IPGYVGSVRTI
+133 IPGYVGSVRNI
-144 FSSLTEQIMSVSGYS
+144 FSSLADQIMNVSNYSDILKTFVENNNIRVFASV
-159 ELMTEFVSENAVR
+159 
-172 VYSASS
+172 
-178 FGETL
+178 GETL

-211 FADLISRTADDST
+211 LSDLIARTAEDSAS
-224 NVNMFLAY
+224 VNMFLSY

-240 LLQRGI
+240 LLQRGL
-246 QAGSVVLII
+246 QAGSVVMII
-255 LAVLVPVLAWLTQWL
+255 LAVLVPVLAWFTQWL
-270 NYKLMPQAAMA
+270 NYKLMPQSAMA
-281 DESKNKKQSGS
+281 DDKKKKGG
-292 MESSLRMMNTFMP
+292 MEASLRMMNTYMP
-305 IFSAFMCLSFSIGIG
+305 IVSAFMCLSFSIGIG
-320 IYWVAGAVVRSIQ
+320 IYWITGALLRSIQ
-333 QIVVNRHMKSLN
+333 QIVINRHMKAID

-355 KANKKREKEGL
+355 KANKKREKAGL
-366 PPQRITQQA
+366 PPQKITQQA
-375 RQNVRNIEFDETAG
+375 RQNVRNIEFEERAE
-389 KETQSKKTD
+389 KETQKNQPNVS
-398 VHETTAYYKENT
+398 ETTAYYRENT

-431 SKRKK
+431 KRKK

>member
-23 LINGIYIVLE
+23 LINGIYVLLE
-33 AIGIPNIGVAII
+33 AIGIPNIGIAII
-45 LFTVIIYLLLTPIQ
+45 LFTIVIYALLTPTQ

-82 YANKKDQASQMKMS
+82 YANKKDQASQMKMN

-119 QMPILMSLYQVIYH
+119 QMPILMSLYQVIYY
-133 IPGYVGSVRTI
+133 IPGYVGSVRNI
-144 FSSLTEQIMSVSGYS
+144 FSSLADQIMNVSNYS
-159 ELMTEFVSENAVR
+159 DILRTFVESNQIR
-172 VYSASS
+172 VYSSL
-178 FGETL
+178 GETI

-211 FADLISRTADDST
+211 LSDLIARTAEDSAS
-224 NVNMFLAY
+224 VNMFLSY

-240 LLQRGI
+240 LLQRGL
-246 QAGSVVLII
+246 QAGSVVMII
-255 LAVLVPVLAWLTQWL
+255 LAVLVPVLAWFTQWL
-270 NYKLMPQAAMA
+270 NYKLMPQSAMA
-281 DESKNKKQSGS
+281 DDKKKKGG
-292 MESSLRMMNTFMP
+292 MEASLRMMNTYMP
-305 IFSAFMCLSFSIGIG
+305 IVSAFMCLSFSIGIG
-320 IYWVAGAVVRSIQ
+320 IYWITGALLRSIQ
-333 QIVVNRHMKSLN
+333 QIVINRHMKAID

-355 KANKKREKEGL
+355 KANKKREKAGL
-366 PPQRITQQA
+366 PPQKITQQA
-375 RQNVRNIEFDETAG
+375 RQNVRNIEFEERAE
-389 KETQSKKTD
+389 KETQKNQPNVS
-398 VHETTAYYKENT
+398 ETTAYYKENT

-431 SKRKK
+431 KRKK